1 MSFNIVPIDAPL
13 GAEIV
18 GLDIGQPLA
27 AEEFAA
33 VRQAL
38 LDHLVVVVR
47 DARITA
53 AQHIAFTRNFG
64 TLQIH
69 VLRQFQLRG
78 YPEVLVVS
86 NVIENGK
93 PIGLGDAGRDWH
105 SDLSYKTRP
114 SMGSLLHA
122 QELPGEGGDTQ
133 FANMYAAAD
142 TLDAAERAAL
152 EGRRAVHSYVYRYE
166 RLRSEDKWRPPLTPQ
181 QIAEVPEVD
190 HPVFRT
196 HPETGRKALFVN
208 EGFTSRVIGLPED
221 EGRDILK
228 RVFAHTV
235 RPDNVYRH
243 QWRPHDL
250 VFWDNRTTVHYA
262 PGVKPP
268 LRRTLYRTT
277 VEGDVPV

>member
-27 AEEFAA
+27 AEELAA